1 MATPFFTA
9 EEPVSRNFIF
19 LSPRRG
25 ELKALGRCGYAMGRS
40 SVAVWLAGLL
50 LCSLLLSPSLE
61 NAKRTHSLADDD
73 HASLSSPSNLVIA
86 FSNGP
91 SPDDD
96 IKGTYALT
104 FSVGGSGTLDSLLI
118 EITTDETSWTTVV
131 NLTTTPWMY
140 PLDTTGYTNDTY
152 KLRASGW
159 DSDTESFALATSGW
173 FQVVN
178 QVPVITTFTVLSPD
192 AGTGASLTDR
202 AWFNIDAQDALS
214 FRWGASDDDLK
225 QATLA
230 NVPGPGAPT
239 ADGPTM
245 LNYGWDWSSGNMQ
258 EGTWSPRLT
267 VADHS
272 GLTNTSTLFIGID
285 RTGPTVGSVVIGD
298 GNAWQQSGTVSV
310 SGLMTEADDGQGSGV
325 ASVQYALGDEDWSTT
340 SSDSLSLNLE
350 EGVHS
355 LHLRAVDR
363 VGNIGAS
370 TTVTVRVD
378 QTAPIGLSWTVDDL
392 TTSRVG
398 PANVSFNAE
407 DAHSGIDQSA
417 SYIQY
422 GFDSNG
428 VGETPDLSGRWLTM
442 GVNGL
447 SGQVGLASWATKSRQ
462 HLMLRAI
469 LVDEAGNSFT
479 TQASSYQILPGL
491 DLSWNASQTNVDRI
505 VVRPGEK
512 TGNVT
517 ITSVL
522 ESNEDYGG
530 SVIVRLETAPAD
542 RSSDVAWT
550 VMETR
555 NLPAGT
561 LSNSSETIVWNYAV
575 PRAGQFDLRLVID
588 FADVIDEYDEGNNAN
603 YLVVT
608 GASIDSPGLVPSFAP
623 SLLLIVL
630 VGFALALLQQRT
642 RD

>member
-1 MATPFFTA
+1 
-9 EEPVSRNFIF
+9 
-19 LSPRRG
+19 
-25 ELKALGRCGYAMGRS
+25 MGRS
-40 SVAVWLAGLL
+40 VAAVWLVSLL
-50 LCSLLLSPSLE
+50 LCSLLPIGDHLASGGDTLNETSPV
-61 NAKRTHSLADDD
+61 A
-73 HASLSSPSNLVIA
+73 ASGASNLNIA

-91 SPDDD
+91 AQDDD
-96 IKGTYALT
+96 IKGTHALT
-104 FSVGGSGTLDSLLI
+104 FSVAGTGTLDSLLI
-118 EITTDETSWTTVV
+118 EITEDESTWTTVV
-131 NLTTTPWMY
+131 NLTTSPWMY
-140 PLDTTGYTNDTY
+140 PFDTTSYTNGTY

-159 DSDTESFALATSGW
+159 DSDAEGFALASSGW
-173 FQVVN
+173 FDIVN
-178 QVPVITTFTVLSPD
+178 QVPVITTFTVLNPD
-192 AGTGASLTDR
+192 AGSGTSLTDR
-202 AWFNIDAQDALS
+202 AWFNIGAQEALS

-225 QATLA
+225 QASLA
-230 NVPGPGAPT
+230 SVPGPGAPAT
-239 ADGPTM
+239 DGPSS
-245 LNYGWDWSSGNMQ
+245 LSYGWDWNSGNMA

-267 VADHS
+267 VQDHS
-272 GLTNTSTLFIGID
+272 GLSATSTLFIGID
-285 RTGPTVGSVVIGD
+285 RTGPSIGSVTVGD
-298 GNAWQQSGTVSV
+298 GSAWQQSSTVTV
-310 SGLMTEADDGQGSGV
+310 SGLIDEADDGQGSGV
-325 ASVQYALGDEDWSTT
+325 ASIDYALGENAWTSTT
-340 SSDSLSLNLE
+340 SDSITLTLS
-350 EGVHS
+350 EGVHT

-363 VGNIGAS
+363 VGNIGES
-370 TTVTVRVD
+370 SSITVRVD
-378 QTAPIGLSWTVDDL
+378 QTAPIGLSWAVDEL

-398 PANVSFNAE
+398 PANVAFNAE
-407 DAHSGIDQSA
+407 DADSGIDNSS

-462 HLMLRAI
+462 HLMLRAV

-491 DLSWNASQTNVDRI
+491 DLFWNVSQTNVDRI
-505 VVRPGEK
+505 VVRPGEQ

-542 RSSDVAWT
+542 RSSNVDWT

-561 LSNSSETIVWNYAV
+561 LSNSSETIVWQYTV
-575 PRAGQFDLRLVID
+575 PRSGQFDLRLVID
-588 FADVIDEYDEGNNAN
+588 FANVIDEYDEGNNNN

-608 GASIDSPGLVPSFAP
+608 GASLDAPGLVPSFAP
-623 SLLLIVL
+623 SLFVLVL
-630 VGFALALLQQRT
+630 VGFALSLLQRRT

>member
-1 MATPFFTA
+1 
-9 EEPVSRNFIF
+9 
-19 LSPRRG
+19 
-25 ELKALGRCGYAMGRS
+25 MGRS

-50 LCSLLLSPSLE
+50 LCSLLLSPGLQ
-61 NAKRTHSLADDD
+61 NAKRSDLLAEDDQ
-73 HASLSSPSNLVIA
+73 ASLSSPSNLVIA

-178 QVPVITTFTVLSPD
+178 QVPVITTFTVLNPD

-239 ADGPTM
+239 ADGPTT

-285 RTGPTVGSVVIGD
+285 RTGPTVGSVVVGD
-298 GNAWQQSGTVSV
+298 GDAWQQSGTVSV

-340 SSDSLSLNLE
+340 SSDSLSLTLE

-363 VGNIGAS
+363 VGNIGGS

-378 QTAPIGLSWTVDDL
+378 QTAPIGLSWTVDEL
-392 TTSRVG
+392 TTSRIG

-462 HLMLRAI
+462 HLMLRAV

-512 TGNVT
+512 TGNIT

>member
-1 MATPFFTA
+1 M
-9 EEPVSRNFIF
+9 
-19 LSPRRG
+19 
-25 ELKALGRCGYAMGRS
+25 
-40 SVAVWLAGLL
+40 
-50 LCSLLLSPSLE
+50 
-61 NAKRTHSLADDD
+61 
-73 HASLSSPSNLVIA
+73 VIA

-140 PLDTTGYTNDTY
+140 PFDTTGYTNDTY

-178 QVPVITTFTVLSPD
+178 QVPVITTFTVLNPD

-239 ADGPTM
+239 ADGPTT

-285 RTGPTVGSVVIGD
+285 RTGPTVGSVVVGD
-298 GNAWQQSGTVSV
+298 GDAWQQSGTVSV

-340 SSDSLSLNLE
+340 SSDSLSLTLE

-370 TTVTVRVD
+370 TTVTIRVD
-378 QTAPIGLSWTVDDL
+378 QTAPIGLSWTVDEL
-392 TTSRVG
+392 TTSRIG

-407 DAHSGIDQSA
+407 DAHSGIDQSS

-462 HLMLRAI
+462 HLMFRAI

-575 PRAGQFDLRLVID
+575 PRPGQFDLRLVID

>member
-1 MATPFFTA
+1 
-9 EEPVSRNFIF
+9 
-19 LSPRRG
+19 
-25 ELKALGRCGYAMGRS
+25 MGRS
-40 SVAVWLAGLL
+40 VAAVWLVSLL
-50 LCSLLLSPSLE
+50 LCSLLPIGDHLASGGDTLNETSPV
-61 NAKRTHSLADDD
+61 A
-73 HASLSSPSNLVIA
+73 ASGASNLNIA

-91 SPDDD
+91 AQDDD
-96 IKGTYALT
+96 IKGTHALT
-104 FSVGGSGTLDSLLI
+104 FSVAGTGTLDSLLI
-118 EITTDETSWTTVV
+118 EITEDESTWTTVV
-131 NLTTTPWMY
+131 NLTTSPWMY
-140 PLDTTGYTNDTY
+140 PFDTTSHTNGTY

-159 DSDTESFALATSGW
+159 DSDAEGFALASSGW
-173 FQVVN
+173 FDIVN
-178 QVPVITTFTVLSPD
+178 QVPVITTFTVLNPD
-192 AGTGASLTDR
+192 AGSGTSLTDR
-202 AWFNIDAQDALS
+202 AWFNIGAQEALS

-225 QATLA
+225 QASLA
-230 NVPGPGAPT
+230 NVPGPGAPAT
-239 ADGPTM
+239 DGPSS
-245 LNYGWDWSSGNMQ
+245 LSYGWDWNSGNMA

-267 VADHS
+267 VQDHS
-272 GLTNTSTLFIGID
+272 GLSATSTLFIGID
-285 RTGPTVGSVVIGD
+285 RTGPSIGSVTVGD
-298 GNAWQQSGTVSV
+298 GSAWQQSSTVTV
-310 SGLMTEADDGQGSGV
+310 SGLIDEADDGQGSGV
-325 ASVQYALGDEDWSTT
+325 ASVDYALGENAWTSTT
-340 SSDSLSLNLE
+340 SDSITLTLS
-350 EGVHS
+350 EGVHT

-363 VGNIGAS
+363 VGNIGENTS
-370 TTVTVRVD
+370 ITVRVD
-378 QTAPIGLSWTVDDL
+378 QTAPIGLSWAVDEL

-398 PANVSFNAE
+398 PASVTFNAE
-407 DAHSGIDQSA
+407 DADSGIDNSS

-462 HLMLRAI
+462 HLMLRAV

-491 DLSWNASQTNVDRI
+491 DLFWNVSQTNVDRI
-505 VVRPGEK
+505 VVRPGEQ

-542 RSSDVAWT
+542 RSSNVDWT

-561 LSNSSETIVWNYAV
+561 LSNSTETIVWQYTV
-575 PRAGQFDLRLVID
+575 PRSGQFDLRLVID
-588 FADVIDEYDEGNNAN
+588 FANVIDEYDEGNNNN

-608 GASIDSPGLVPSFAP
+608 GASLDAPGLVPSFAP
-623 SLLLIVL
+623 SLFVLVL
-630 VGFALALLQQRT
+630 VGFALSLLQRRT

>member
-1 MATPFFTA
+1 
-9 EEPVSRNFIF
+9 
-19 LSPRRG
+19 
-25 ELKALGRCGYAMGRS
+25 MGRS

-50 LCSLLLSPSLE
+50 LCSLLLSPGLQ
-61 NAKRTHSLADDD
+61 NAKRSDLLAEDDQ
-73 HASLSSPSNLVIA
+73 ASLSSPSNLVIA

-178 QVPVITTFTVLSPD
+178 QVPVITTFTVLNPD

-239 ADGPTM
+239 ADGPTT

-285 RTGPTVGSVVIGD
+285 RTGPTVGSVVVGD
-298 GNAWQQSGTVSV
+298 GDAWQQSGTVSV

-340 SSDSLSLNLE
+340 SSDSLSLTLE

-378 QTAPIGLSWTVDDL
+378 QTAPIGLSWTVDEL
-392 TTSRVG
+392 TTSRIG

-462 HLMLRAI
+462 HIMLRAI

>member
-1 MATPFFTA
+1 
-9 EEPVSRNFIF
+9 
-19 LSPRRG
+19 
-25 ELKALGRCGYAMGRS
+25 MGRS

-50 LCSLLLSPSLE
+50 LCSLLLSPGLQ
-61 NAKRTHSLADDD
+61 NAKRSDLLAEDDQ
-73 HASLSSPSNLVIA
+73 ASLSSPSNLVIA

-178 QVPVITTFTVLSPD
+178 QVPVITTFTVLNPD

-239 ADGPTM
+239 ADGPTT

-285 RTGPTVGSVVIGD
+285 RTGPTVGSVVVGD
-298 GNAWQQSGTVSV
+298 GDAWQQSGTVSV

-340 SSDSLSLNLE
+340 SSDSLSLTLE

-378 QTAPIGLSWTVDDL
+378 QTAPIGLSWTVDEL
-392 TTSRVG
+392 TTSRIG

-462 HLMLRAI
+462 HLMFRAI

>member
-1 MATPFFTA
+1 
-9 EEPVSRNFIF
+9 
-19 LSPRRG
+19 
-25 ELKALGRCGYAMGRS
+25 MGRS
-40 SVAVWLAGLL
+40 SAAVWLVTLL
-50 LCSLLLSPSLE
+50 LCSLLPVAKHHSTVEHLSLNDAVVVE
-61 NAKRTHSLADDD
+61 A
-73 HASLSSPSNLVIA
+73 SSPSNLAIG

-91 SPDDD
+91 AQSDE

-104 FSVGGSGTLDSLLI
+104 FSVAGTGTLDSLLI
-118 EITTDETSWTTVV
+118 EITSDESTWTTVV

-140 PLDTTGYTNDTY
+140 PFDTTGLTNDTY

-159 DSDTESFALATSGW
+159 DSDTESFSQATTGW
-173 FQVVN
+173 FDIVN
-178 QVPVITTFTVLSPD
+178 QVPSITTFTVLNPD
-192 AGTGASLTDR
+192 AGNGASLSDR
-202 AWFNIDAQDALS
+202 AWFNIGSQDALS

-225 QATLA
+225 QATLT
-230 NVPGPGAPT
+230 NVPGPGSPAT
-239 ADGPTM
+239 DGPTS
-245 LNYGWDWSSGNMQ
+245 LSYGWDWASGNMQ

-267 VADHS
+267 VFDHS
-272 GLTNTSTLFIGID
+272 GLSNTSTVFIGID
-285 RTGPTVGSVVIGD
+285 RTGPTIGSVTVGD
-298 GNAWQQSGTVSV
+298 GGAWQQSTTVSV
-310 SGLMTEADDGQGSGV
+310 SGLISESDDGQGSGV
-325 ASVQYALGDEDWSTT
+325 ASVDYALNEEAWTTTT
-340 SSDSLSLNLE
+340 SDTLSLTLA
-350 EGVHS
+350 EGVHT
-355 LHLRAVDR
+355 LNLRATDR
-363 VGNIGAS
+363 VGNTGAA
-370 TTVTVRVD
+370 TAVTVRVD
-378 QTAPIGLSWTVDDL
+378 QTAPIGLSWTVDEL

-398 PANVSFNAE
+398 PANITFNAE
-407 DAHSGIDQSA
+407 DADSGIDNSA

-462 HLMLRAI
+462 HLMLRAV

-491 DLSWNASQTNVDRI
+491 DLFWNVSQTNLDRN
-505 VVRPGEK
+505 VVRPGEQ

-542 RSSDVAWT
+542 RSSTVDWT

-561 LSNSSETIVWNYAV
+561 LSNSTETIIWQYTV
-575 PRAGQFDLRLVID
+575 PRSGQFDLRLVID
-588 FADVIDEYDEGNNAN
+588 FANVIDEYDEGNNNN
-603 YLVVT
+603 YLMVT
-608 GASIDSPGLVPSFAP
+608 GASLDAPGLVPSFAP
-623 SLLLIVL
+623 SFFVIVL
-630 VGFALALLQQRT
+630 VGFALALLQHRT

>member
-1 MATPFFTA
+1 
-9 EEPVSRNFIF
+9 
-19 LSPRRG
+19 
-25 ELKALGRCGYAMGRS
+25 MGRS

-50 LCSLLLSPSLE
+50 LCSLLLSPGLE
-61 NAKRTHSLADDD
+61 NAKRSDLLAEDDPV
-73 HASLSSPSNLVIA
+73 SLSSPSNLVIA

-140 PLDTTGYTNDTY
+140 PFDTTGYTNDTY

-178 QVPVITTFTVLSPD
+178 QVPVITTFTVLNPD

-239 ADGPTM
+239 ADGPTT

-285 RTGPTVGSVVIGD
+285 RTGPTVGNVVVGD
-298 GNAWQQSGTVSV
+298 GDAWQQSGTVSV

-340 SSDSLSLNLE
+340 SSDSLSLTLE

-370 TTVTVRVD
+370 TTVTIRVD
-378 QTAPIGLSWTVDDL
+378 QTAPIGLSWTVDEL
-392 TTSRVG
+392 TTSRIG

-407 DAHSGIDQSA
+407 DAHSGIDQSS

-462 HLMLRAI
+462 HLMFRAI

-575 PRAGQFDLRLVID
+575 PRPGQFDLRLVID

>member
-1 MATPFFTA
+1 
-9 EEPVSRNFIF
+9 
-19 LSPRRG
+19 
-25 ELKALGRCGYAMGRS
+25 MGRS

-50 LCSLLLSPSLE
+50 LCSLLLSPGLE
-61 NAKRTHSLADDD
+61 NAKRSDLLAEDDP
-73 HASLSSPSNLVIA
+73 ASLSSPSNLVIA

-140 PLDTTGYTNDTY
+140 PFDTTGYTNDTY

-178 QVPVITTFTVLSPD
+178 QVPVITTFTVLNPD

-239 ADGPTM
+239 ADGPTT

-285 RTGPTVGSVVIGD
+285 RTGPTVGSVVVGD
-298 GNAWQQSGTVSV
+298 GDAWQQSGTVSV

-340 SSDSLSLNLE
+340 SSDSLSLTLE

-370 TTVTVRVD
+370 TTVTIRVD
-378 QTAPIGLSWTVDDL
+378 QTAPIGLSWTVDEL
-392 TTSRVG
+392 TTSRIG

-407 DAHSGIDQSA
+407 DAHSGIDQSS

-462 HLMLRAI
+462 HLMFRAI

-575 PRAGQFDLRLVID
+575 PRPGQFDLRLVID

>member
-1 MATPFFTA
+1 
-9 EEPVSRNFIF
+9 
-19 LSPRRG
+19 
-25 ELKALGRCGYAMGRS
+25 MGRS
-40 SVAVWLAGLL
+40 SAAVWLVALL
-50 LCSLLLSPSLE
+50 MCSFLPATHPPVH
-61 NAKRTHSLADDD
+61 NALADVNETKQSG
-73 HASLSSPSNLVIA
+73 ASGLAIG

-91 SPDDD
+91 AQDDD
-96 IKGTYALT
+96 IKGTHALT
-104 FSVGGSGTLDSLLI
+104 FSVGGTGTLESLLV
-118 EITTDETSWTTVV
+118 EITTDESTWTTLV

-140 PLDTTGYTNDTY
+140 PFDTTAMTNDTY

-159 DSDTESFALATSGW
+159 DSDSESFALAESGW
-173 FQVVN
+173 FNITN
-178 QVPVITTFTVLSPD
+178 QVPVITTFTVLNPD
-192 AGTGASLTDR
+192 AGTGASLSDR
-202 AWFNIDAQDALS
+202 AWFNIGAQDSLS

-225 QATLA
+225 QATLS
-230 NVPGPGAPT
+230 NVPGPGAPAT
-239 ADGPTM
+239 DGPSS
-245 LNYGWDWSSGNMQ
+245 LSYGWDWASGSMD

-267 VADHS
+267 VQDHS
-272 GLTNTSTLFIGID
+272 GLSNTSTLFIGID
-285 RTGPTVGSVVIGD
+285 RTGPTVGAVTVGD
-298 GNAWQQSGTVSV
+298 GGAWQQSTEVSIT
-310 SGLMTEADDGQGSGV
+310 GLLTQADDGQGSGV
-325 ASVQYALGDEDWSTT
+325 ASVDYAVNGGAWTTTT
-340 SSDSLSLNLE
+340 SDTLDLTFT
-350 EGVHS
+350 EGTHS
-355 LHLRAVDR
+355 LTLRATDR
-363 VGNIGAS
+363 VGNTGANS
-370 TTVTVRVD
+370 TVTVRVD
-378 QTAPIGLSWTVDDL
+378 QTAPIGLSWSVDEL

-398 PANVSFNAE
+398 AANVSFNAE
-407 DAHSGIDQSA
+407 DADSGIDNAA

-428 VGETPDLSGRWLTM
+428 VGETPDLSGRWLTL

-462 HLMLRAI
+462 HLMFRAV

-479 TQASSYQILPGL
+479 TQSSSFQILPGL
-491 DLSWNASQTNVDRI
+491 DLYWNVSETNVDRI
-505 VVRPGEK
+505 VVRPGEQ

-542 RSSDVAWT
+542 RSSTVDWT

-561 LSNSSETIVWNYAV
+561 LSNSSETVVWQYTV

-588 FADVIDEYDEGNNAN
+588 FANVIDEYDEGNNNN
-603 YLVVT
+603 YLYVT
-608 GASIDSPGLVPSFAP
+608 GASLDAPGLVPSFAP

>member
-1 MATPFFTA
+1 
-9 EEPVSRNFIF
+9 
-19 LSPRRG
+19 
-25 ELKALGRCGYAMGRS
+25 MGRS
-40 SVAVWLAGLL
+40 SAAVWLVALLMCSFLPATHPPVHNALTEVNEARQSGASGL
-50 LCSLLLSPSLE
+50 
-61 NAKRTHSLADDD
+61 A
-73 HASLSSPSNLVIA
+73 IG

-91 SPDDD
+91 AQDDD
-96 IKGTYALT
+96 IKGTHALT
-104 FSVGGSGTLDSLLI
+104 FSVGGSGTLESLLV
-118 EITTDETSWTTVV
+118 EITTDESTWTTLV

-140 PLDTTGYTNDTY
+140 PFDTTAMTNDTY

-159 DSDTESFALATSGW
+159 DSDSESFALAESGW
-173 FQVVN
+173 FNIAN
-178 QVPVITTFTVLSPD
+178 QVPAITTFTVLNPD
-192 AGTGASLTDR
+192 AGTGASLSDR
-202 AWFNIDAQDALS
+202 AWFNIGAQDSLS

-225 QATLA
+225 QATLS
-230 NVPGPGAPT
+230 NVPGPGAP
-239 ADGPTM
+239 AIDGPNS
-245 LNYGWDWSSGNMQ
+245 LSYGWDWASGSMD

-267 VADHS
+267 VQDHS
-272 GLTNTSTLFIGID
+272 GLSNTSTLFIGID
-285 RTGPTVGSVVIGD
+285 RTGPTVGAVTVGD
-298 GNAWQQSGTVSV
+298 GGAWQQSTEVSIT
-310 SGLMTEADDGQGSGV
+310 GLLTQADDGQGSGV
-325 ASVQYALGDEDWSTT
+325 ASVDYAVNGGAWTTTT
-340 SSDSLSLNLE
+340 SDTLDLTFT
-350 EGVHS
+350 EGIHS
-355 LHLRAVDR
+355 LTLRATDR
-363 VGNIGAS
+363 VGNTGANS
-370 TTVTVRVD
+370 TVTVRVD
-378 QTAPIGLSWTVDDL
+378 QTAPIGLSWSVDEL

-398 PANVSFNAE
+398 AANVSFNAE
-407 DAHSGIDQSA
+407 DADSGIDNAA

-428 VGETPDLSGRWLTM
+428 VGETPDLSGRWLTL

-462 HLMLRAI
+462 HLMFRAV

-479 TQASSYQILPGL
+479 TQSSSFQILPGL
-491 DLSWNASQTNVDRI
+491 DLYWNVSETNVDRI
-505 VVRPGEK
+505 VVRPGEQ

-542 RSSDVAWT
+542 RSSTVDWT

-561 LSNSSETIVWNYAV
+561 LSNSSETVVWQYTV

-588 FADVIDEYDEGNNAN
+588 FANVIDEYDEGNNNN
-603 YLVVT
+603 YLYVT
-608 GASIDSPGLVPSFAP
+608 GASLDAPGLVPSFAP

>member
-1 MATPFFTA
+1 
-9 EEPVSRNFIF
+9 
-19 LSPRRG
+19 
-25 ELKALGRCGYAMGRS
+25 MGRS
-40 SVAVWLAGLL
+40 VAAVWLVSLL
-50 LCSLLLSPSLE
+50 LCSLLPIGDHLASGGDTLNETSPV
-61 NAKRTHSLADDD
+61 A
-73 HASLSSPSNLVIA
+73 ASGASNLNIA

-91 SPDDD
+91 AQDDD
-96 IKGTYALT
+96 IKGTHALT
-104 FSVGGSGTLDSLLI
+104 FSVAGTGTLDSLLI
-118 EITTDETSWTTVV
+118 EITEDESTWTTVV
-131 NLTTTPWMY
+131 NLTTSPWMY
-140 PLDTTGYTNDTY
+140 PFDTTSYTNGTY

-159 DSDTESFALATSGW
+159 DSDAEGFALASSGW
-173 FQVVN
+173 FDIVN
-178 QVPVITTFTVLSPD
+178 QVPVITTFTVLNPD
-192 AGTGASLTDR
+192 AGSGTSLTDR
-202 AWFNIDAQDALS
+202 AWFNIGAQEALS

-225 QATLA
+225 QASLA
-230 NVPGPGAPT
+230 NVPGPGAPAT
-239 ADGPTM
+239 DGPSS
-245 LNYGWDWSSGNMQ
+245 LSYGWDWNSGNMA

-267 VADHS
+267 VQDHS
-272 GLTNTSTLFIGID
+272 GLSATSTLFIGID
-285 RTGPTVGSVVIGD
+285 RTGPSIGSVTVGD
-298 GNAWQQSGTVSV
+298 GSAWQQSSTVTV
-310 SGLMTEADDGQGSGV
+310 SGLIDEADDGQGSGV
-325 ASVQYALGDEDWSTT
+325 ASIDYALGENAWTSTT
-340 SSDSLSLNLE
+340 SDSITLTLS
-350 EGVHS
+350 EGVHT

-363 VGNIGAS
+363 VGNIGENTS
-370 TTVTVRVD
+370 ITVRVD
-378 QTAPIGLSWTVDDL
+378 QTAPIGLSWAVDEL

-398 PANVSFNAE
+398 PASVTFNAE
-407 DAHSGIDQSA
+407 DADSGIDNSS

-462 HLMLRAI
+462 HLMLRAV

-491 DLSWNASQTNVDRI
+491 DLFWNVSQTNVDRI
-505 VVRPGEK
+505 VVRPGEQ

-542 RSSDVAWT
+542 RSSNVDWT

-561 LSNSSETIVWNYAV
+561 LSNSTETIVWQYTV
-575 PRAGQFDLRLVID
+575 PRSGQFDLRLVID
-588 FADVIDEYDEGNNAN
+588 FANVIDEYDEGNNNN

-608 GASIDSPGLVPSFAP
+608 GASLDAPGLVPSFAP
-623 SLLLIVL
+623 SLFVLVL
-630 VGFALALLQQRT
+630 VGFALSLLQRRT

>member
-1 MATPFFTA
+1 
-9 EEPVSRNFIF
+9 
-19 LSPRRG
+19 
-25 ELKALGRCGYAMGRS
+25 MGRS
-40 SVAVWLAGLL
+40 SAAVWLVTLL
-50 LCSLLLSPSLE
+50 LCSLLPV
-61 NAKRTHSLADDD
+61 ATHPQHVEPTTLDDEVVVE
-73 HASLSSPSNLVIA
+73 ASSPSNLAIG

-91 SPDDD
+91 AQNDD

-104 FSVGGSGTLDSLLI
+104 FSVAGTGTLDSLLI
-118 EITTDETSWTTVV
+118 EITTDESTWTTVV

-140 PLDTTGYTNDTY
+140 PFDTTSLTNGTY

-159 DSDTESFALATSGW
+159 DSDTESFSQETSGW
-173 FQVVN
+173 FDIVN
-178 QVPVITTFTVLSPD
+178 QVPAITTFTVLNPD
-192 AGTGASLTDR
+192 AGNGASLSDR
-202 AWFNIDAQDALS
+202 AWFNIGAQDTLS

-225 QATLA
+225 QATLS
-230 NVPGPGAPT
+230 NVPGPGSPAT
-239 ADGPTM
+239 DGPTT
-245 LNYGWDWSSGNMQ
+245 LSYGWDWASGNMQ

-267 VADHS
+267 VFDHS
-272 GLTNTSTLFIGID
+272 GLSNTSTVFIGID
-285 RTGPTVGSVVIGD
+285 RTGPTIGSVTVGD
-298 GNAWQQSGTVSV
+298 GEAWQQSTTVSV
-310 SGLMTEADDGQGSGV
+310 SGLISESDDGQGSGV
-325 ASVQYALGDEDWSTT
+325 SSVEYALNEEAWTSTT
-340 SSDSLSLNLE
+340 SDTLSLTLA
-350 EGVHS
+350 EGVHT
-355 LHLRAVDR
+355 LNLRATDR
-363 VGNIGAS
+363 VGNIGTTS
-370 TTVTVRVD
+370 TVSIRVD
-378 QTAPIGLSWTVDDL
+378 QTAPIGLSWTVDEL

-398 PANVSFNAE
+398 PANITFNAE
-407 DAHSGIDQSA
+407 DADSGIDNSA

-462 HLMLRAI
+462 HLMLRAV

-479 TQASSYQILPGL
+479 TQSSSYQILPGL
-491 DLSWNASQTNVDRI
+491 DLFWNMSQTNLDRN
-505 VVRPGEK
+505 VVRPGEQ

-542 RSSDVAWT
+542 RSSTVDWT

-561 LSNSSETIVWNYAV
+561 LSNSSDTIVWQYTV
-575 PRAGQFDLRLVID
+575 PRSGQFDLRLVID
-588 FADVIDEYDEGNNAN
+588 FANVIDEYDEGNNNN
-603 YLVVT
+603 YLMVT
-608 GASIDSPGLVPSFAP
+608 GASLDAPGLVPSFAP

-630 VGFALALLQQRT
+630 VGFALALLQHRT